1 MRYIKFF
8 ENYTQIDK
16 LIDKLKKLLPEYNI
30 NVYNL
35 DKKYI
40 DDPRNKT
47 KSNKCIDIEKDGN
60 IYLDFYYNEFTPS
73 KLKEIAQFWIDHKD
87 RDADPVDLGHIKKIA
102 QIIIENIQ

>member
-47 KSNKCIDIEKDGN
+47 KSSKCIDIEKDGN
-60 IYLDFYYNEFTPS
+60 IFILIF
-73 KLKEIAQFWIDHKD
+73 
-87 RDADPVDLGHIKKIA
+87 
-102 QIIIENIQ
+102 IIMSLLHQN